1 MQGDNSE
8 VIFGRE
14 KICKKF
20 DISKD
25 FFYKLSKVPGTPI
38 KLIEGKWSCT
48 VDQVADFIRKYPC
61 YKSKDDA
68 DI

>member
-1 MQGDNSE
+1 MQNDAE

-25 FFYKLSKVPGTPI
+25 FFYKLSKVPGSPF
-38 KLIEGKWSCT
+38 KLLEGIWSCT

-61 YKSKDDA
+61 GKSKDAA